1 MKPFRHWVS
10 VCLLLPAL
18 CAAQTFR
25 SEVHL
30 VNVGFSVRD
39 AAGKLNPNLTQD
51 DFEILEDGVP
61 QKIAFFARS
70 VDVPLNLGL
79 VVDISGSQASFV
91 KSHQKDLRTFL
102 DEVLRHGGPAFLVN
116 FANHPRLVVNYT
128 ANGRELVNA
137 LEGYQWARDKSV
149 YPMLGPMEIRTGGTA
164 FYDAIYHAA
173 NQMFQNTDNGRR
185 ALVVFSDGEENTSA
199 HHMMNAIEIAQ
210 TQVLLFCIRYTEL
223 HGRWT
228 AKNKYGKS
236 VMERLGGNRRR
247 RLRRSG
253 KRPLRAFPGYPRTA
267 PLLLRTGLSLQQFRR
282 RRDLPQDHHPRETAQ
297 HDRPLEDRILPKVSG
312 ARTGAAARNP

>member
-1 MKPFRHWVS
+1 MKPLRHWVP

-18 CAAQTFR
+18 CGAQTFR

-39 AAGKLNPNLTQD
+39 TAGKLQANLTQD
-51 DFEILEDGVP
+51 DFEVLEDGVP

-70 VDVPLNLGL
+70 MDVPLNLGL

-102 DEVLRHGGPAFLVN
+102 IEVLRQEDRAFLVS

-128 ANGRELVNA
+128 ANVNELVNA
-137 LEGYQWARDKSV
+137 LEGYQGLRDKSP
-149 YPMLGPMEIRTGGTA
+149 YPMLGPMEIRSGGTA
-164 FYDAIYHAA
+164 FYDAIYHSA
-173 NQMFQNTDNGRR
+173 NQMFQTANQGRR

-199 HHMMNAIEIAQ
+199 HHMMDAIEIAQ
-210 TQVLLFCIRYTEL
+210 ANNVLLFCIRYTEL
-223 HGRWT
+223 RGRWT

-236 VMERLGGNRRR
+236 VMERLG
-247 RLRRSG
+247 
-253 KRPLRAFPGYPRTA
+253 
-267 PLLLRTGLSLQQFRR
+267 
-282 RRDLPQDHHPRETAQ
+282 RETGGGDYDAQ
-297 HDRPLEDRILPKVSG
+297 EKDLSEHFRDIGEQLRSSYELAYHSTNSADDGTFHKVAIRVKQPNMSV
-312 ARTGAAARNP
+312 RSKTGYYAK

>member
-1 MKPFRHWVS
+1 MKPSRHWVS

-39 AAGKLNPNLTQD
+39 AAGKLIPNLTQE

-61 QKIAFFARS
+61 QKVAFFARS

-102 DEVLRHGGPAFLVN
+102 DEVLRPEDRAFLVN

-128 ANGRELVNA
+128 SNGRDLVNA
-137 LEGYQWARDKSV
+137 LEGYQWAHDKSL

-173 NQMFQNTDNGRR
+173 NQMFQKTGEGRR

-199 HHMMNAIEIAQ
+199 HHMMDAIEIAQ
-210 TQVLLFCIRYTEL
+210 SNNVLLFCIRYTEL
-223 HGRWT
+223 RGRWT

-236 VMERLGGNRRR
+236 VMERLG
-247 RLRRSG
+247 
-253 KRPLRAFPGYPRTA
+253 
-267 PLLLRTGLSLQQFRR
+267 
-282 RRDLPQDHHPRETAQ
+282 RETGGADYDAQ
-297 HDRPLEDRILPKVSG
+297 ETELSQHFRDIGEQLRSSYEIGYHSTNSVEDGTFHKIAIHVKQPNLT
-312 ARTGAAARNP
+312 ARAKTGYYSR

>member
-61 QKIAFFARS
+61 QKISFFARS

-91 KSHQKDLRTFL
+91 KTHQKDLRAFL
-102 DEVLRHGGPAFLVN
+102 DEVLRPGDRAFLVN

-128 ANGRELVNA
+128 VNGRELVNA

-149 YPMLGPMEIRTGGTA
+149 YPMLGPTEIRTGGTA

-173 NQMFQNTDNGRR
+173 NQMFQNTDSGRR
-185 ALVVFSDGEENTSA
+185 ALVVFSDGEENASA
-199 HHMMNAIEIAQ
+199 HHMMDAIEIAQ
-210 TQVLLFCIRYTEL
+210 ANNILLFCIRYTEL
-223 HGRWT
+223 RGRWT
-228 AKNKYGKS
+228 AKNKYGRS
-236 VMERLGGNRRR
+236 VMERLG
-247 RLRRSG
+247 
-253 KRPLRAFPGYPRTA
+253 
-267 PLLLRTGLSLQQFRR
+267 
-282 RRDLPQDHHPRETAQ
+282 RETGGGDYDAQ
-297 HDRPLEDRILPKVSG
+297 EKELSEHFRDIGEQLRSSYELAYHSSNSVDDGTFHKITIRVKQPNMTVRAKTGYYPK
-312 ARTGAAARNP
+312 